1 MLHQC
6 PLVFENYLQL
16 SDHKPDDANDPDDET
31 EPEEFISLDN
41 YRNIYPWS
49 FIASRDVQERFQ
61 IPLRLSELPIGH
73 LFLQLLRDAY
83 EIDYSR
89 PHIVN
94 LGTNPTKWCRKV
106 SFIIGESEVTTT
118 PSPGDFIRYRGNS
131 IGRVNGIFLHYLPQ
145 NPKRIFFHI
154 TPIRTESLAM
164 DDVLGLPVYETNK
177 CDEIIGLPGI
187 TGPG

>member
-1 MLHQC
+1 MLIYHRQFKRLVQRTNKRDVEKVLLQHASSRRTLLLLIEGAFTENDPDLSARVLAMLHQC

-106 SFIIGESEVTTT
+106 SFIIGYCHT
-118 PSPGDFIRYRGNS
+118 
-131 IGRVNGIFLHYLPQ
+131 
-145 NPKRIFFHI
+145 
-154 TPIRTESLAM
+154 
-164 DDVLGLPVYETNK
+164 
-177 CDEIIGLPGI
+177 
-187 TGPG
+187 